1 MGTFQINVFGFEK
14 HLYSYCTL
22 NLTRFTIK
30 FRLTTR
36 FNRKLLT
43 LIQNI
48 LYFQLL
54 HYALKA
60 VKKTSVMASIDL
72 MSTGITEE
80 G

>member
-1 MGTFQINVFGFEK
+1 
-14 HLYSYCTL
+14 
-22 NLTRFTIK
+22 
-30 FRLTTR
+30 
-36 FNRKLLT
+36 LT